1 MTSTITT
8 PRGYYRRTSSQPPL
22 ADDRPPYS
30 APSFE
35 ITNIDRLQ
43 AVHYLILKHYQ
54 TVDPVTLLRVS
65 RDHYKSTI
73 PLLYRTIALRDG
85 MVESFFIGM
94 LDLTNERFKRG
105 EGKLHAIKQIQTLDL
120 HDAKSAMTLVE
131 QCKKFGRTKSPVKGL
146 TPFDGVK
153 HLKLEWWV
161 FRGYMVSQLG
171 SDYSPTPDDDD
182 DDKLSQVGKVPNG
195 PFINA
200 ITKYICG
207 TIETFCIEWGGGYT
221 YDHSSLREDVSYIGS
236 QLLRS
241 IMKKSPN
248 LDKVIIHTDMKD
260 IDDYCEMNFDRLSD
274 ILKDR
279 VKIQFQLNDDL
290 IEDKETMLKL
300 RIHNVW
306 RLYEKSYYVNKK
318 NLIFTLKRFDKRQV
332 ERALK
337 KNEKRL
343 DEQRK
348 YARTYYEASE
358 EFRMKRKEW
367 YNDFKKCWMFQNEEQ
382 DLWCRCN
389 EKMFHEKASEGYRK
403 WKDPHW
409 AKNRYRSCSYDNA
422 YQPHRSIKYGCQCGK
437 CYDSDSECG
446 SVLEGWDPVKRR
458 VVCGDEPERLLGGPD
473 PDLAL
478 NW

>member
-8 PRGYYRRTSSQPPL
+8 SGAQGYFRRTSSEPPL
-22 ADDRPPYS
+22 ADDRPPYSPYS

-43 AVHYLILKHYQ
+43 AVHYLILKHFQ
-54 TVDPVTLLRVS
+54 TVDPLTLLRVS

-73 PLLYRTIALRDG
+73 PLLYRTIALRDD
-85 MVESFFIGM
+85 MVESFFHGM

-105 EGKLHAIKQIQTLDL
+105 EGKLHAIKQIKTLDL
-120 HDAKSAMTLVE
+120 QDAKSAMALVE
-131 QCKKFGRTKSPVKGL
+131 QCKKFGRTKSSLDVKGL
-146 TPFDGVK
+146 TPFEGVK
-153 HLKLEWWV
+153 HRRLEWLV

-171 SDYSPTPDDDD
+171 SDYSPTSDDD
-182 DDKLSQVGKVPNG
+182 DDKPSEVGKVPDG

-221 YDHSSLREDVSYIGS
+221 YDHSSLRED
-236 QLLRS
+236 
-241 IMKKSPN
+241 
-248 LDKVIIHTDMKD
+248 
-260 IDDYCEMNFDRLSD
+260 
-274 ILKDR
+274 DR
-279 VKIQFQLNDDL
+279 VKVQFQLDGDFL
-290 IEDKETMLKL
+290 EDKETMLKL
-300 RIHNVW
+300 RINNVW
-306 RLYEKSYYVNKK
+306 RLYEKLYHVNKK
-318 NLIFTLKRFDKRQV
+318 NLIFTLKRFDKNQV
-332 ERALK
+332 EKALK

-343 DEQRK
+343 DEQRN

-367 YNDFKKCWMFQNEEQ
+367 YNDFKECWKFQAKEQ
-382 DLWCRCN
+382 DLLCRCN
-389 EKMFHEKASEGYRK
+389 GKMFHEKASSGYRN
-403 WKDPHW
+403 WKDPDW
-409 AKNRYRSCSYDNA
+409 AKNKYRSFSYDNA
-422 YQPHRSIKYGCQCGK
+422 YQPHRSIKYGCQCGE
-437 CYDSDSECG
+437 CCDSDSECG